1 MKVTAIIPDEIVNNV
16 RTLSKGKNIT
26 ESLVIALEEWISLK
40 NIHTLNKTLK
50 KSPLQFS
57 KDFSAQKI
65 RATNR
70 NR

>member
-1 MKVTAIIPDEIVNNV
+1 MKVTAIIPDEIVGNV

-40 NIHTLNKTLK
+40 KIHTLNKAVK

-65 RATNR
+65 RAANR